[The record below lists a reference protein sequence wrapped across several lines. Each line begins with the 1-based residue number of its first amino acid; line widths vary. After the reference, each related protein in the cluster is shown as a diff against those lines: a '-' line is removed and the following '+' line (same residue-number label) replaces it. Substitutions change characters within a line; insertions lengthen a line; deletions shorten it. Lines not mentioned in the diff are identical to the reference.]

1 MKQKRLTSNF
11 PTIFLSSNII
21 LFVRLAAAGLSQRNE
36 TLFGDFVRACSFVL
50 WYYLNGNEQLTH

>member
-36 TLFGDFVRACSFVL
+36 T
-50 WYYLNGNEQLTH
+50 